1 MKRLLLTCFGLG
13 WLPVAP
19 GTWGSLPPAII
30 FGLLC
35 QLHISGIL
43 IFMLMAGLV
52 LAASIICVRFVPYI
66 IAATD
71 RTDPS
76 EVVCDEVAG
85 QSVTFLAIPFL
96 GPETFSTLQIWA
108 ITTGGFAL
116 FRFFDILKPCPIRRL
131 EKLPKG
137 WGVLA
142 DDLMAGAYAGVILQI
157 LIILW
162 VTG

>member
-1 MKRLLLTCFGLG
+1 MKRLLTSCFGLG
-13 WLPVAP
+13 LLPVAP

-43 IFMLMAGLV
+43 ISILMAMLALV
-52 LAASIICVRFVPYI
+52 ASAICIRLAPYI
-66 IAATD
+66 IVAT
-71 RTDPS
+71 RRNDPS

-96 GPETFSTLQIWA
+96 GPEMFSTLQIWA
-108 ITTGGFAL
+108 ITAGGFIL
-116 FRFFDILKPCPIRRL
+116 FRFFDITKPCPIRKL

-142 DDLMAGAYAGVILQI
+142 DDLMAGAYAGIILQI
-157 LIILW
+157 LVFLW
-162 VTG
+162 IGD